1 MALKICMRSHCGI
14 WVGAIQWVS
23 DNAITDCVVSNQL
36 LKGNK
41 AMQWNLE
48 NLKVSARYLGDF
60 PVQGIVTLS
69 RVKYGGGVSHHIK
82 LDLPLVV
89 YGAIRDSVIVEHA
102 DIYSVSSS

>member
-1 MALKICMRSHCGI
+1 MLLSNCQMVYALQNAMCGTRS
-14 WVGAIQWVS
+14 S
-23 DNAITDCVVSNQL
+23 KENT
-36 LKGNK
+36 
-41 AMQWNLE
+41 MQWNLE

-89 YGAIRDSVIVEHA
+89 YGAIRDTVIVDHA
-102 DIYSVSSS
+102 DVYSVASR

>member
-1 MALKICMRSHCGI
+1 
-14 WVGAIQWVS
+14 
-23 DNAITDCVVSNQL
+23 
-36 LKGNK
+36 
-41 AMQWNLE
+41 MQWNLE

-89 YGAIRDSVIVEHA
+89 YGAIRDSVIVDHKN
-102 DIYSVSSS
+102 IQTISSS

>member
-1 MALKICMRSHCGI
+1 MALKICIHSHCGI
-14 WVGAIQWVS
+14 GVGAIQWVS
-23 DNAITDCVVSNQL
+23 DRAIVDCLVLNHSS
-36 LKGNK
+36 KETT
-41 AMQWNLE
+41 MQWNLE

-89 YGAIRDSVIVEHA
+89 YGAIRDSVIVEHT
-102 DIYSVSSS
+102 DIESVSS